1 MPYSRELDGVAARF
15 RAIGRIRMLNFKTLL
30 RRTGKN
36 GTLDSNPPDAETELE
51 KPLRG
56 GLRRWRPSPRPAQKW
71 QPPTKGTT
79 PADRRRIRRRQARTP
94 LK

>member
-1 MPYSRELDGVAARF
+1 
-15 RAIGRIRMLNFKTLL
+15 MLNLKAWL
-30 RRTGKN
+30 RRSVLAGASY
-36 GTLDSNPPDAETELE
+36 GDRPDAEPAPE

-79 PADRRRIRRRQARTP
+79 PADRKRISNRKRRRLTGSPRP
-94 LK
+94 